1 MAKLFRSLR
10 WRLQF
15 WNAVILLIAV
25 GGFSAALR
33 VQLHRLHWTHVD
45 EELLSGA
52 RIIEGVM
59 RQVPRPI
66 LESLSQDLSFPPGP
80 DIRSP
85 NRGRNDE
92 SRGRPDEARVR
103 PDDPPRPARRG
114 DRPSPPIHAPVD
126 SGSQRTDLGISL
138 DEFAAQ
144 DVETKPESQ
153 WLAELDFPD
162 HLPSRLGHS
171 VVPMYFVAWRADGLV
186 LHQSELPAQPPVP
199 VVAGDE
205 RFKQQRYILVQ
216 QGPFRNIYIRGP
228 RQSVI
233 CVGRS
238 VADDQDHANHSD
250 RMLLLSASSVFV
262 FGLLGGVFLSR
273 KAVQP
278 IAKMT
283 ATVDCIGPT
292 ELHRRMD
299 LGKVDSE
306 LAHLG
311 QVLNS
316 MLERIESSFK
326 QQQQFTADASHEL
339 RTPLAVMLSATEH
352 ALSRD
357 RSVDEYREQLE
368 VCQRSAARMHGL
380 VESLLMLARLDAST
394 LEAQFDQVDLTKVVS
409 DQIHEAELL
418 GAQKSIEINC
428 SLEAVYVQGVE
439 SLLARVVSN
448 LLVNAVQYTPSGGLV
463 EVSLACREIDQES
476 VICLKVIDSGEG
488 IAETDLPRIFERF
501 YRVDTARARSTG
513 GVGLGLAICQSI
525 VKLHRGTI
533 VARSQVGKGSEFEVR
548 LPAANCSS
556 PV

>member
-15 WNAVILLIAV
+15 WNAIILLIVV

-45 EELLSGA
+45 EELVSGA

-80 DIRSP
+80 EIRIP
-85 NRGRNDE
+85 QRGKNDE
-92 SRGRPDEARVR
+92 SRGRPDEPLGR
-103 PDDPPRPARRG
+103 PDQSPRAGHRG
-114 DRPSPPIHAPVD
+114 DRPVPPIHAPVD
-126 SGSQRTDLGISL
+126 SGSNNRDIGVNL

-153 WLAELDFPD
+153 WLAELNFPD
-162 HLPSRLGHS
+162 DLPSRLGHS
-171 VVPMYFVAWRADGLV
+171 VVPMYFVAWRSDGVV
-186 LHQSELPAQPPVP
+186 LHQSDLAPQTPVP

-216 QGPFRNIYIRGP
+216 QGPFRNIFIRGP

-250 RMLLLSASSVFV
+250 RMLLLSATSVFV
-262 FGLLGGVFLSR
+262 FGLLGGFFLSR

-278 IAKMT
+278 IATMT
-283 ATVDCIGPT
+283 STVASIGPA

-306 LAHLG
+306 LAQLG
-311 QVLNS
+311 QVLNN

-339 RTPLAVMLSATEH
+339 RTPLTVMLSATEH
-352 ALSRD
+352 ALSRV
-357 RSVDEYREQLE
+357 RNADEYREQLGI
-368 VCQRSAARMHGL
+368 CQRSARRMHGL

-394 LEAQFDQVDLTKVVS
+394 LETQFVQVDLSKVVS
-409 DQIHEAELL
+409 DQIREVELL
-418 GAQKSIEINC
+418 ATQKSIEILQL
-428 SLEAVYVQGVE
+428 LESVHVRGVE
-439 SLLARVVSN
+439 LLLARVVSN
-448 LLVNAVQYTPSGGLV
+448 LLVNAVQYTPSGGFV
-463 EVSLACREIDQES
+463 EVSLASQELDQES

-488 IAETDLPRIFERF
+488 IAETDLPLIFERF

-525 VKLHRGTI
+525 VKLHQGTI
-533 VARSQVGKGSEFEVR
+533 AARSQVGKGSEFEVR
-548 LPAANCSS
+548 LPAADR
-556 PV
+556 